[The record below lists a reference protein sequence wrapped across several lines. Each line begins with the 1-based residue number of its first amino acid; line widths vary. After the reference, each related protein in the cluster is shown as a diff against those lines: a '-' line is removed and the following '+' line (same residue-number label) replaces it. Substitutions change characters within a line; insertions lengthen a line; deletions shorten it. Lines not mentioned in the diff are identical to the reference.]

1 MVDNNEIWDTVYQC
15 MKSVRIQ
22 KTLLTIHWDCL
33 KIKDDKKICMLMNLL
48 YFIYMLIDLFFI
60 LLFIGC
66 NICIF
71 LFLYNMILNRCY
83 LSYSKISYKCL
94 TQVEIFLFSYCK
106 FLINNILVKYEFIFL
121 STSSNFLTNPLS
133 LHLIFTYFLFFMNS
147 LS

>member
-1 MVDNNEIWDTVYQC
+1 
-15 MKSVRIQ
+15 MKSARIQ
-22 KTLLTIHWDCL
+22 ETLLRIHWDCL

-71 LFLYNMILNRCY
+71 FLYNMILNRCY
-83 LSYSKISYKCL
+83 LSYSKISYRCL
-94 TQVEIFLFSYCK
+94 TQVENFLFSYCK